1 MYYEPDKADHGLPHD
16 PLKALVVPRPIAW
29 ISTIDQRGR
38 VNLAPYSFFNLVAG
52 DPPCVMFASSSRVDG
67 ARKDSHLNAERSGE
81 FVINIASGDQIDA
94 MMTTSLD
101 FPLGHSEFREAGL
114 ATLPSV
120 LVRPPRVARA
130 PAHLECRYLKT
141 VDLPSNDPKH
151 INSMILGTVVAVHI
165 DDAIIVD
172 GRVSIERLRPV
183 GRLGYRDYAVVQDG
197 FAKEVTARPLLRTGS
212 LG

>member
-1 MYYEPDKADHGLPHD
+1 MYYEPHKADHGLPHD

-29 ISTIDQRGR
+29 ILTVDERGC

-52 DPPCVMFASSSRVDG
+52 DPPCVMFASTSRADG
-67 ARKDSHLNAERSGE
+67 AQKDSHVNAERSGE
-81 FVINIASGDQIDA
+81 FVINIVSGDQIDA
-94 MMTTSLD
+94 MMTTSFD
-101 FPLGHSEFREAGL
+101 FPPGHSEFDEAGL

-120 LVRPPRVARA
+120 MVRPPRVARA

-141 VDLPSNDPKH
+141 VELPSNDPKH
-151 INSMILGTVVAVHI
+151 INSMILGLVVAVHI

-183 GRLGYRDYAVVQDG
+183 GRLGYRDYAVVDGG
-197 FAKEVTARPLLRTGS
+197 FAKEAAARPVPRTGS